1 MSEKIFRYS
10 CVKGSAAPMHS
21 HHYHNLCEIYY
32 MVSGNCIY
40 YINDLPYEISEGDVV
55 FIPEGVIHK
64 TYYGKKEHERLL
76 IECSSDYIPEQ
87 LKEALSRTVHI
98 PSHLGYSANFH
109 ELLTKIEAED
119 REHKDFYTDV
129 RSALVA
135 LLFYSI
141 VRAKNAVQEDS
152 ERPSIRKIASYIKQN
167 YSSQISLSSVALDN
181 FISPEHLSRSFKE
194 KMGKG
199 FNEFLS
205 EIRLEEAK
213 KILESNDK
221 LSISEIAYSCGFN
234 DSNYFSDKF
243 KKAYGVPPLRY
254 RKGIKK

>member
-10 CVKGSAAPMHS
+10 SVKGSAAPMHS
-21 HHYHNLCEIYY
+21 HHYHDLCEIYY
-32 MVSGNCIY
+32 MVSGECIY
-40 YINDLPYEISEGDVV
+40 YINDAPYEVSEGDVV

-64 TYYGKKEHERLL
+64 TYYGKREHERLL

-98 PSHLGYSANFH
+98 PSHLGYSEDFY
-109 ELLTKIEAED
+109 ELLIKIEAEE

-129 RSALVA
+129 RGALTS

-141 VRAKNAVQEDS
+141 ARANSTVEEDS
-152 ERPSIRKIASYIKQN
+152 ERPSIKRIVSYIKQN
-167 YSSQISLSSVALDN
+167 YSSQITLASVATNN
-181 FISPEHLSRSFKE
+181 FISPEHLSRSFKQ

-205 EIRLEEAK
+205 EVRLEEAK
-213 KILESNDK
+213 KLLESNDK

-243 KKAYGVPPLRY
+243 KKAYGIPPLRY
-254 RKGIKK
+254 RKGTKK